1 MKKKVE
7 HSLSIKARETRKEKR
22 REHVVRTPRGKEES
36 KSTAVSLFL
45 IFTVSP
51 STSNHTKSEENT
63 HTHKKAKTSQVAQ
76 FPIRPSLIIQSH
88 SHIIS
93 ILTPLV
99 ASLHFLSVVSSVV
112 DIIFYLQIY

>member
-63 HTHKKAKTSQVAQ
+63 HTHTKKQKHHRWHNS
-76 FPIRPSLIIQSH
+76 PYGLR
-88 SHIIS
+88 
-93 ILTPLV
+93 
-99 ASLHFLSVVSSVV
+99 
-112 DIIFYLQIY
+112 

>member
-45 IFTVSP
+45 YLLFRPPQVTTQKV
-51 STSNHTKSEENT
+51 KKT
-63 HTHKKAKTSQVAQ
+63 HTHTKKQKHHRWHNS
-76 FPIRPSLIIQSH
+76 PYGLR
-88 SHIIS
+88 
-93 ILTPLV
+93 
-99 ASLHFLSVVSSVV
+99 
-112 DIIFYLQIY
+112 